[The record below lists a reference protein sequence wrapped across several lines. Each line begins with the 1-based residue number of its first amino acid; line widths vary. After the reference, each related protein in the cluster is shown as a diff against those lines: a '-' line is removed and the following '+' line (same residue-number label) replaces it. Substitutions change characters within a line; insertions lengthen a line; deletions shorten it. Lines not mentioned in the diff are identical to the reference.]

1 MTVSV
6 EKGVT
11 AAQYGDQSM
20 GASKG
25 KYCESVDYS
34 FEARG

>member
-1 MTVSV
+1 MAVSV

-20 GASKG
+20 GTSNR
-25 KYCESVDYS
+25 KYCESLDFS